1 MLFLV
6 AALSL
11 LGDGTLELFHCNYYL
26 QISQRKPSILKI
38 ILAAKYR
45 KSTL

>member
-6 AALSL
+6 PTLNL
-11 LGDGTLELFHCNYYL
+11 LGDGTLELFHCKYYL
-26 QISQRKPSILKI
+26 QISPGKPRILRI
-38 ILAAKYR
+38 VLAAKYI